1 MRCDVVHGVWCDA
14 GYGYGVRGL
23 GAVRWWGG
31 ALLGVGDVKRGEVW
45 WYERW
50 SEAPR
55 GVGGVVGW
63 SVKGCGGVSRGVV
76 GRDGVEGV
84 AEV

>member
-1 MRCDVVHGVWCDA
+1 MWRGAWCVAGCDEGYDA
-14 GYGYGVRGL
+14 GC
-23 GAVRWWGG
+23 GG
-31 ALLGVGDVKRGEVW
+31 ALLGVGNVKRGEVW

-50 SEAPR
+50 SEALR